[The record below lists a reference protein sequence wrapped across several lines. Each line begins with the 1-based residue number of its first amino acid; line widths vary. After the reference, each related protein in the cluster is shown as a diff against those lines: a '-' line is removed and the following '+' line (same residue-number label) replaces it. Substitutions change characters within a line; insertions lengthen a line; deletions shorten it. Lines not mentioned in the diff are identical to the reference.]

1 MLSRLFIYRPIFAMV
16 ISIVIVIIGAIS
28 ILALPVESMPD
39 ITPPTVQVSTTF
51 PGANAEVVE
60 QTVTTPIEQEVNGV
74 EDMIYMLS
82 RSTSAGKAELI
93 VTFEIGT
100 DVDMAAVLTQN
111 LVAIAEPLLPEDVKR
126 QGVKTEKQS
135 TSLTLMVNLISPDGR
150 YDDVFISNY
159 ATTQVKDVLARVTGV
174 GKVTTMGA
182 KDFGMR
188 IWLDPGKLKSRG
200 LTTDEVVGS
209 LREQNVQV
217 AAGKIGQ
224 PPNPAGLNFEYAI
237 TTLGRLE
244 TADQFENIILKTGGA
259 GEIVRVR
266 DVARVEL
273 GAQDYSW
280 YVQLDGA
287 ASVGLAVY
295 QLPGSNA
302 LGVAD
307 GVREAVAELEE
318 NFPEGLEAVVAYD
331 STRYIEA
338 SIQEVIETLII
349 AILLVIFSVYIFL
362 QDWRTTLIPAV
373 TIPVSLIGTFA
384 VMNMAGMS
392 INNLSLFGLVL
403 AIGIVVDDAI
413 VVVENTMRLIDTKGL
428 AAKEATAKAMEE
440 VGGPIIATTAVL
452 LAVFVPTAMMPGLT
466 GRLYQ
471 QFAITISIAT
481 VFSSVNA
488 LTLSPALAGML
499 LRPSP
504 EKRGVIFSKFNA
516 LLETGTGRYL
526 GVVNKMVR
534 RVGTMMLIYAGIIV
548 ATWFGLTR
556 LPSAFI
562 PDEDQGYFYANVQL
576 PDGASMERTGH
587 VLDRI
592 NEVLARTPGVE
603 HYITIG
609 GYSFLN
615 SVQGSNYGAIIA
627 TLENWSE
634 RDEETHAAALIS
646 DLQAFMLSIQEGIA
660 IAFGPPPISGLGA
673 ASGFTMEMQ
682 DRGGVGLQA
691 LETLA
696 KDMVAAG
703 NQSEIVTRLNQNFSA
718 SVPQIFVDVDRNRTK
733 AYQVPLQTVF
743 NTLQANLGSA
753 YVNDFNL
760 FGRTWKV
767 MVQAD
772 QDFRSRVSDI
782 ERLEVRNAQGNMIP
796 VGTLAQVRDTV
807 GPQVIT
813 RFNMFRTATL
823 SGVPASGYSSGQAV
837 AEMERIAGQRL
848 PRQMGY
854 QWSGVTFQQIAAGNL
869 APLIFGLAI
878 IFVFLFLAAQY
889 ESWSIPLAVLLSVP
903 LAILGAAVLTGL
915 RGLENNIY
923 MQIGLVLLVGLSA
936 KTAILIVE
944 FAKQLQEEGK
954 PVVEAAVEAAR
965 LRFRPILMTAI
976 SFILGVIPL
985 VIASGA
991 GAASRQS
998 LGTAVFGGML
1008 LATAAGVFFIP
1019 LLYVAVQG
1027 TAERLTSRG
1036 GAPKAG
1042 PESPVIEGGGG
1053 IPEPT
1058 TP

>member
-1 MLSRLFIYRPIFAMV
+1 
-16 ISIVIVIIGAIS
+16 
-28 ILALPVESMPD
+28 
-39 ITPPTVQVSTTF
+39 
-51 PGANAEVVE
+51 
-60 QTVTTPIEQEVNGV
+60 
-74 EDMIYMLS
+74 MLS

-111 LVAIAEPLLPEDVKR
+111 RVAIAEPLLPEDVKR

-150 YDDVFISNY
+150 YDDVFLSNY

-244 TADQFENIILKTGGA
+244 TAEQFENIILKTGGA

-362 QDWRTTLIPAV
+362 QDWRTTLIPSV

-428 AAKEATAKAMEE
+428 AAKEAAAKAMEE

-548 ATWFGLTR
+548 ATWLGLTR

-627 TLENWSE
+627 TLEKWSE
-634 RDEETHAAALIS
+634 RDEETHAAALIA

-772 QDFRSRVSDI
+772 QNFRSRVSDI

>member
-39 ITPPTVQVSTTF
+39 VTPPTVQVSTTF

-111 LVAIAEPLLPEDVKR
+111 RVAIAEPLLPEDVKR

-150 YDDVFISNY
+150 YDDVFLSNY
-159 ATTQVKDVLARVTGV
+159 ATTQVKDVLARVRGV

-244 TADQFENIILKTGGA
+244 TAEQFENIILKTGGA
-259 GEIVRVR
+259 REIVRVR

-307 GVREAVAELEE
+307 GVRQAVAELEG

-362 QDWRTTLIPAV
+362 QDWRTTLIPSV

-384 VMNMAGMS
+384 VMNLMGMS

-504 EKRGVIFSKFNA
+504 EKRGRIFSAFNEM
-516 LLETGTGRYL
+516 LEKGTGRYL
-526 GVVNKMVR
+526 AVVNRMVR
-534 RVGTMMLIYAGIIV
+534 SVGAMMLVYAGIIV
-548 ATWFGLTR
+548 ATWLGLTR
-556 LPSAFI
+556 RPSGFI

-576 PDGASMERTGH
+576 PDGASMERTGR

-592 NEVLARTPGVE
+592 NEVLSRTPGVE

-609 GYSFLN
+609 GYAFLN

-627 TLENWSE
+627 TLEKWSE
-634 RDEETHAAALIS
+634 RDEETHAAALIAN
-646 DLQAFMLSIQEGIA
+646 LQAFMLSIQEGIA
-660 IAFGPPPISGLGA
+660 IAFGPPPITGLGA

-796 VGTLAQVRDTV
+796 VGTLAEVRDTV

-823 SGVPASGYSSGQAV
+823 SGVPAPGYSSGQAV
-837 AEMERIAGQRL
+837 AEMERIAAQRL

-1027 TAERLTSRG
+1027 TAERLTSKTA
-1036 GAPKAG
+1036 APKAG
-1042 PESPVIEGGGG
+1042 PESPVVEGGGDG
-1053 IPEPT
+1053 ISEPT
-1058 TP
+1058 T